1 MPVFDFNNSPE
12 DQKVPE
18 CTYKVFYT
26 SSPESSPEHPILV
39 LDNKAGKLVHHSNG
53 IFTNPIRRTAFEF
66 KPLSLKER
74 RGLSA
79 RISWK

>member
-53 IFTNPIRRTAFEF
+53 ILLIPSGGQ
-66 KPLSLKER
+66 PLSLKER